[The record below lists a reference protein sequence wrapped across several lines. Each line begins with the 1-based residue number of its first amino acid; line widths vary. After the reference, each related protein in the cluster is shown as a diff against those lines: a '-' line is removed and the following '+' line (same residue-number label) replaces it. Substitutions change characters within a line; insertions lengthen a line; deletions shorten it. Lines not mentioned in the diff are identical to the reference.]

1 MVTLVCGGVPHPHP
15 DVIDRAEYGVCFKS
29 RGRIN
34 TGKFSSW
41 RAAFKVQLPRK
52 MNLPEPGDFC
62 DPGYSNVAL
71 GRGPEAA
78 PGANTSKGS
87 PSNPHWP
94 TWERDIR
101 AKVRRYY
108 SRVNQEGG
116 SDIVGP
122 RACYNGQLL
131 YGNYLKLRGGL
142 IRQITTDRQT
152 VEMLIPAETEPRRKR
167 RSIFSWLGKAIGSA
181 FGWTTTEQLRE
192 VEQSVRELGGQTGR
206 NRGDIIENRKLLM
219 ALTEIVDNSTDVL
232 TGRIGEI
239 QEHLGEMTHVVRNLT
254 FAMAAYTDYRV
265 AMLADFAKNT
275 RILLHK
281 TSLYAGLELQ
291 ALSQVKR
298 RSRELVAAAQKVMNH
313 RLPTELVS
321 PMRLATMLR
330 AITKFIEQSYG
341 GYRLVYET
349 PEYYYTSGSIE
360 YMRRGD
366 TLILGLRVPV
376 TRIDT
381 MFTLYEVL
389 SYIAPV
395 QDSVNKSRVVGTRVE
410 HLPDMLA
417 VSDDGS
423 YYIEMKRHEWLEC
436 SGSRVKICPSLPP
449 LRERTLMACTLA
461 LFEGLKDVV
470 ADKCH
475 VVYYPRLSHIPPQ
488 VMSLGGGEYII
499 VTNSQTWTKTCQ
511 NHAPISVRAGL
522 HSRVKLDCDCSLTM
536 EGLYLPPNLENCAE
550 PTMFTISQVHNR
562 PFEEAFYNISSAKL
576 DTRTPVTKQGDLARM
591 KAGLLPKLEI
601 YVPDRTDPRQDFSKF
616 KVKLSEAI
624 EAVREDKP
632 VFMHAQ
638 DKVEY
643 MSKNYMSISLTDKVT
658 AILALYATVASTVGL
673 IGLCLLVKRTRSNA
687 VWLSAASMLPAVRAA
702 GNMGEHC
709 GGATPLE
716 IMGYISVIGA
726 AAYMCYW
733 IRNRVAEYFARK
745 YDCCKARRYAS
756 MGHTRSGAYDL
767 IVEMK
772 VGEVKAWIYLCSSS
786 SNLAACQIEGD
797 LKGIIRGTDESGR
810 LPRIEW
816 NFDNIKMWRN
826 GAQDDVLKTV
836 RASTLTS
843 SRDRWVLRYI
853 AHPDLRVALMVSG
866 DNGLTCL
873 PPVGES
879 E

>member
-381 MFTLYEVL
+381 I
-389 SYIAPV
+389 YIAPV

-449 LRERTLMACTLA
+449 LRERTLMAC
-461 LFEGLKDVV
+461 
-470 ADKCH
+470 
-475 VVYYPRLSHIPPQ
+475 
-488 VMSLGGGEYII
+488 
-499 VTNSQTWTKTCQ
+499 
-511 NHAPISVRAGL
+511 
-522 HSRVKLDCDCSLTM
+522 
-536 EGLYLPPNLENCAE
+536 
-550 PTMFTISQVHNR
+550 
-562 PFEEAFYNISSAKL
+562 
-576 DTRTPVTKQGDLARM
+576 
-591 KAGLLPKLEI
+591 
-601 YVPDRTDPRQDFSKF
+601 
-616 KVKLSEAI
+616 
-624 EAVREDKP
+624 
-632 VFMHAQ
+632 
-638 DKVEY
+638 
-643 MSKNYMSISLTDKVT
+643 
-658 AILALYATVASTVGL
+658 
-673 IGLCLLVKRTRSNA
+673 
-687 VWLSAASMLPAVRAA
+687 
-702 GNMGEHC
+702 
-709 GGATPLE
+709 
-716 IMGYISVIGA
+716 
-726 AAYMCYW
+726 
-733 IRNRVAEYFARK
+733 
-745 YDCCKARRYAS
+745 
-756 MGHTRSGAYDL
+756 
-767 IVEMK
+767 
-772 VGEVKAWIYLCSSS
+772 
-786 SNLAACQIEGD
+786 
-797 LKGIIRGTDESGR
+797 
-810 LPRIEW
+810 
-816 NFDNIKMWRN
+816 
-826 GAQDDVLKTV
+826 
-836 RASTLTS
+836 
-843 SRDRWVLRYI
+843 
-853 AHPDLRVALMVSG
+853 
-866 DNGLTCL
+866 
-873 PPVGES
+873 
-879 E
+879 